1 MFQNILKMVSGNLVA
16 QVIQFVSLFFLARMY
31 SPDEFS
37 VLALVQS
44 LSTFFAVF
52 FLLQLHHVL
61 PITKCFEEKKA
72 LFSVL
77 VFQTLIVSFVFFSV
91 SLLSSGNIFLLGVLL
106 GAVLALYNTNI
117 SLMTSSGEF
126 GLISKIYIARAVLI
140 STLQFSFFFLSFLER
155 LAVSA
160 IIAEVIVQFLF
171 FRNYKLLKFDVKIL
185 KLKLISVYKTR
196 SDFYIYGSFQELIAI
211 AAFFIPLYLIEFRFG
226 SEASGNY
233 GMASRLV
240 WAPAILVSSS
250 VAQVLYGKLGAL
262 SEKDAYNYIKKIK
275 FIPVF
280 FLFIPIG
287 IGSFFMEPIYK
298 LILGANWDLAVEMFP
313 LIICWALIFMV
324 GTIYR
329 VCYRVFS
336 IQKKLVYLDFIYML
350 LVGASFFVYM
360 EAGPVMSLWF
370 VVLACVVSTSMV
382 ISVLFLTL
390 NKRFS

>member
-1 MFQNILKMVSGNLVA
+1 M
-16 QVIQFVSLFFLARMY
+16 SLFFLARMY